1 MIAGV
6 SVDYYTRLEKGNLVG
21 VSEGVLNAVAR
32 ALQLDDVERAHLFD
46 LSRIANT
53 PAPRSPRR
61 PTAPA
66 RVRPGVQR
74 LLDAMT
80 EVAAFA
86 RNGRL
91 DVLAAN
97 HLGYALYA
105 PVFTKGGRPVNLARY
120 VFLDPRAHGFY
131 ADWESIAAA
140 AVRSLRGEAG
150 RDPYDPA
157 LSSLIGD
164 LSLRSEEFR
173 TRWAAHDVTQ
183 YRTGT
188 QPFHHPLVGDL
199 TLDYNVLELPAEP
212 GQVIVAYTAHP
223 DSPAHDALT
232 LLATWAAT
240 DVIEERMQAPPE
252 RNSPPDSP
260 DQRRPAAPRASVRT
274 ARAAS
279 WATRSFSVGKPRT
292 SVGNPPV
299 KPPRGRKAKPCTTAV
314 KLRNSGLA
322 ACTSPAT
329 VMAGH
334 RTRLRS

>member
-1 MIAGV
+1 MTMNNRREVRDFLVSRRAKITPEQAGLTAFGRNRRVPGLRREEVAMIAGV

-21 VSEGVLNAVAR
+21 VSEGVLDAVAR

-46 LSRIANT
+46 LSHIANT
-53 PAPRSPRR
+53 PAQRPPRR
-61 PTAPA
+61 PSPPQQ
-66 RVRPGVQR
+66 VRPGVQR
-74 LLDAMT
+74 LLEAMT

-105 PVFTKGGRPVNLARY
+105 PVFTKNGRPVNLARY
-120 VFLDPRAHGFY
+120 VFLDARARGFY

-140 AVRSLRGEAG
+140 AVGSLRAEAG
-150 RDPYDPA
+150 RNPYDPA

-173 TRWAAHDVTQ
+173 TRWAAHDVTE
-183 YRTGT
+183 YRTGV

-212 GQVIVAYTAHP
+212 GQVIVAYTAQP

-232 LLATWAAT
+232 LLATWAVT
-240 DVIEERMQAPPE
+240 DLAKEPTQAPPGAE
-252 RNSPPDSP
+252 RS
-260 DQRRPAAPRASVRT
+260 T
-274 ARAAS
+274 
-279 WATRSFSVGKPRT
+279 
-292 SVGNPPV
+292 
-299 KPPRGRKAKPCTTAV
+299 
-314 KLRNSGLA
+314 
-322 ACTSPAT
+322 
-329 VMAGH
+329 
-334 RTRLRS
+334 

>member
-1 MIAGV
+1 MRMNNRREVRDFLVSRRAKITPEQAGLTAFGSNRRVPGLRREEVAMIAGI

-21 VSEGVLNAVAR
+21 VSESVLDAVAR

-46 LSRIANT
+46 LSHMANT
-53 PAPRSPRR
+53 SAPRSPHR
-61 PTAPA
+61 PSAPTQ
-66 RVRPGVQR
+66 VRPGVQR
-74 LLDAMT
+74 LLEAMT

-120 VFLDPRAHGFY
+120 VFLDPRARGFY

-140 AVRSLRGEAG
+140 AVGSLRGEAG

-164 LSLRSEEFR
+164 LSLRSEDFR
-173 TRWAAHDVTQ
+173 TRWAAHDVTE

-212 GQVIVAYTAHP
+212 GQVIVAYTAPP
-223 DSPAHDALT
+223 DSSAHDALT
-232 LLATWAAT
+232 LLASWAAT
-240 DVIEERMQAPPE
+240 DVAEEPTQAPPGAE
-252 RNSPPDSP
+252 QS
-260 DQRRPAAPRASVRT
+260 T
-274 ARAAS
+274 
-279 WATRSFSVGKPRT
+279 
-292 SVGNPPV
+292 
-299 KPPRGRKAKPCTTAV
+299 
-314 KLRNSGLA
+314 
-322 ACTSPAT
+322 
-329 VMAGH
+329 
-334 RTRLRS
+334 